1 MNHNEYFI
9 NIRNAQSLLMY
20 VLMQLRKIEPEGY
33 SDIRTTLRALAR
45 MLEEFRKLK
54 CFDTETAKSMLMCD
68 NFDYLSK

>member
-1 MNHNEYFI
+1 
-9 NIRNAQSLLMY
+9 
-20 VLMQLRKIEPEGY
+20 MQLRKIEPEGH

-45 MLEEFRKLK
+45 MLEEFRKLN